1 MLDLYSD
8 NANIV
13 IESVLL
19 GEMADVIENTR
30 EEFLWRKRRVTV
42 HGGVELFLTK
52 YISALVFYF
61 EQPVGEKHD
70 EITFRHRSDGS
81 AVARCGNNSH
91 GRPGESVPLKF
102 LGGRGTLFDVK
113 RTRMAGVGKP
123 QLGVFHIGD
132 EVKRISR

>member
-1 MLDLYSD
+1 MLDLHSD

-42 HGGVELFLTK
+42 RGSVELFPTK

-61 EQPVGEKHD
+61 EQPVG
-70 EITFRHRSDGS
+70 
-81 AVARCGNNSH
+81 
-91 GRPGESVPLKF
+91 
-102 LGGRGTLFDVK
+102 
-113 RTRMAGVGKP
+113 
-123 QLGVFHIGD
+123 
-132 EVKRISR
+132 